1 MRLRYFLIGMLVGG
15 AVTATGF
22 ILGRCSSDT
31 TTQ

>member
-22 ILGRCSSDT
+22 ILGT
-31 TTQ
+31 VL